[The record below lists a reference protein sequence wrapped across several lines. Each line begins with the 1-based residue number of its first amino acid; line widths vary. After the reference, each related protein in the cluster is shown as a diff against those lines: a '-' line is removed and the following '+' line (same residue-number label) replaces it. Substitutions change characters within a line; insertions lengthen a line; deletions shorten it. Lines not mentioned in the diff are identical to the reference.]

1 MKHCS
6 GLMPWKGH
14 LMQKSDTV
22 QIQPIQQFMESYKPI
37 TMANACKRW
46 LLERDVKELLAYS
59 VGGGVVLG
67 DLLVGGGVRGQI
79 SPDLLDG
86 FKNLMGE
93 NAHTIPEIEALLLD
107 KLITGDESVIGMISK
122 IKGQI
127 GENYFI
133 DTAKNMGLDAR
144 LAESGSQEG
153 WDVAIG
159 DGIQNAKQ
167 YIQVKTYESA
177 NAVIQHMKDVAEK
190 VNAGLITDGDAVV
203 RTIDFAVPH
212 DIYAEVKSKASE
224 LGLSADVIKLDLT
237 STEAAEFVQQGFDAV
252 GLAGLEEMLSRFAV
266 GSGTAFALHAV
277 VTAYLMRKR
286 NDENQCFLKE
296 VSTQGV
302 ISSGSIA
309 TALLTESTL
318 KVLGFATGSI
328 PAIGAIILTSMAARG
343 VFRRILSRPHYAEW
357 LQGQTN
363 KLNNTIKTLEY
374 NRELKT
380 L

>member
-1 MKHCS
+1 
-6 GLMPWKGH
+6 
-14 LMQKSDTV
+14 MQKSDTV